1 VIGRDITAG
10 DAAAVHA
17 AGEPVA
23 AHTAV
28 GRRERRLSLA
38 GRRAFDLLG
47 AGVLL
52 ILASPLLLGIAVA
65 VWTTSRGPALFRQ
78 DRLGRG
84 ERTFRIYK
92 FRTMRADNSDAIHRE
107 YVTNMLNGN
116 ATLQGEENAAYKLAD
131 DPRVTKVGGVL
142 RKTSLDELPQL
153 LNVVRGNMSLIGPR
167 PVLPW
172 EAELFDPR
180 YHARFAVK
188 PGMTG
193 LWQVSGRSTLT
204 MNEALELDVEY
215 VERRTFRL
223 DLSILFRTIPALLDG
238 GGAR

>member
-1 VIGRDITAG
+1 MIGQDLTAA
-10 DAAAVHA
+10 DT
-17 AGEPVA
+17 VA
-23 AHTAV
+23 AHVPVA
-28 GRRERRLSLA
+28 RRERRRSLA

-47 AGVLL
+47 AGALL
-52 ILASPLLLGIAVA
+52 ILASPVMIGIAVA

-78 DRLGRG
+78 DRVGRG

-92 FRTMRADNSDAIHRE
+92 FRTMRVDASDAIHRQ
-107 YVTNMLNGN
+107 YVTDMLNGN
-116 ATLQGEENAAYKLAD
+116 AVPQGEDAVAFKLAD
-131 DPRVTKVGGVL
+131 DPRITKVGGFL

-153 LNVVRGNMSLIGPR
+153 LNVIRGNMSLIGPR

-180 YHARFAVK
+180 YRTRFAVK

-204 MNEALELDVEY
+204 MNDALELDVEY
-215 VERRTFRL
+215 VERRSFRL
-223 DLSILFRTIPALLDG
+223 DLSILLKTVPALLDG

>member
-1 VIGRDITAG
+1 VIGRDLTTS
-10 DAAAVHA
+10 DAAAVQDS
-17 AGEPVA
+17 
-23 AHTAV
+23 V
-28 GRRERRLSLA
+28 GRRDGRLSLA
-38 GRRAFDLLG
+38 GRRAFDVLG
-47 AGVLL
+47 AGALL
-52 ILASPLLLGIAVA
+52 ILASPLMFGIAVA

-78 DRLGRG
+78 ERMGRG

-92 FRTMRADNSDAIHRE
+92 FRTMRADNNDAIHRE

-116 ATLQGEENAAYKLAD
+116 AVLQGEDNAAYKLAD
-131 DPRVTKVGGVL
+131 DPRITKVGGFL

-153 LNVVRGNMSLIGPR
+153 LNVIRGNMSLIGPR

-172 EAELFDPR
+172 EAEMFDAR

-215 VERRTFRL
+215 VERRSFRL
-223 DLSILFRTIPALLDG
+223 DLSILVRTIPALLDG
-238 GGAR
+238 GAR